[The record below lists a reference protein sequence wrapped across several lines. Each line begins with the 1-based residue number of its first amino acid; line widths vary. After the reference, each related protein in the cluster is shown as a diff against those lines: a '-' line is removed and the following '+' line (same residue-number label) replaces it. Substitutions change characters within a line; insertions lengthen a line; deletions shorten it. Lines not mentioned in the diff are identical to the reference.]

1 MPFKDVI
8 VRERLAEIGPDKL
21 QYCRIFPA
29 AARILLCPT
38 FFSNSDWQPPSS
50 ET

>member
-21 QYCRIFPA
+21 L
-29 AARILLCPT
+29 ILQDISYSCQNT
-38 FFSNSDWQPPSS
+38 IMSNFFL
-50 ET
+50 EF